1 MSEIRA
7 TTISDAAGTGPIT
20 LTKQSAAK
28 ALAKFNGQSSPLS
41 LDSSQNVSSLTDTA
55 TGRPQVNFTTSF
67 SNSNFHTTAIAQARC
82 IFGTQSVAA
91 SNVLMRYS
99 DYSATDQDREHCSV
113 TVHGDLA

>member
-28 ALAKFNGQSSPLS
+28 ALAKFNGQSGTLS

-67 SNSNFHTTAIAQARC
+67 SNANFHTTAIAQARC
-82 IFGTQSVAA
+82 LYGTQSVAA
-91 SNVLMRYS
+91 SNVLMRYT
-99 DYSATDQDREHCSV
+99 DHFGNDQDRIHCSV

>member
-1 MSEIRA
+1 MS
-7 TTISDAAGTGPIT
+7 T
-20 LTKQSAAK
+20 LTVTNIKATGETASRAVSGVAG

-41 LDSSQNVSSLTDTA
+41 LDSSQNVSSLTDVA
-55 TGRPQVNFTTSF
+55 TGRPQINFTTSF

>member
-1 MSEIRA
+1 MSTLNVSNITDG
-7 TTISDAAGTGPIT
+7 TTTVGTSYVVNG
-20 LTKQSAAK
+20 SAK

-67 SNSNFHTTAIAQARC
+67 SNANFHTTAIAQARC
-82 IFGTQSVAA
+82 IFGTQSVAS

>member
-1 MSEIRA
+1 MSTLNVSNITDG
-7 TTISDAAGTGPIT
+7 TTTVGTSYVVNG
-20 LTKQSAAK
+20 SAK
-28 ALAKFNGQSSPLS
+28 VLAKFNGQSSPLS

-67 SNSNFHTTAIAQARC
+67 SNANFHTTAIAQARC
-82 IFGTQSVAA
+82 IFGTQSVAT

-99 DYSATDQDREHCSV
+99 DYAGTDQDRTHCSV

>member
-1 MSEIRA
+1 MSTLKVTNIQATGETASRA
-7 TTISDAAGTGPIT
+7 VSGVAG
-20 LTKQSAAK
+20 

-41 LDSSQNVSSLTDTA
+41 LDSSQNVSSLTDIA
-55 TGRPQVNFTTSF
+55 TGRPQINFTTSF